1 MNLVCS
7 CLFPIAEKNSDDE
20 GYSREQA
27 EQKAK
32 RERESMIKKEFQSRR
47 GKLTRREEQER
58 EREKKKDEEDALRSA
73 KVRGAE
79 FTSKKIAGLEVRARE
94 SYLSLLET
102 NLRSNYNQFV
112 ASASSGEEPPRL
124 SPLDVQKVAVAEEFR
139 IFSQNKVITTYRR
152 GMAFLMAAVK
162 KDTDGWR
169 LHEAIRS
176 YEPDAPQWSGGVGVT
191 DSNKNSGGS
200 PHQEAE
206 EDNKVAPPSAIAGPF
221 QSALQMSRK
230 MEEGKWADGG
240 SGSKKK
246 ADPVPKGLTPINMFL
261 VKGKPDAD
269 LASPPA
275 SSTSSSSDRV
285 KSRWKSLG
293 LSDDSDD
300 EEGEG
305 GFGGGSPRKEVPDS
319 PAKTT
324 AERPRVSLNF
334 YCDTQSDEEREDLSQ
349 KAKTNHSAHQMSPS
363 ASSSSSSPDVDAF
376 CQKQHQERSPAL
388 AEEEEEDRNSWN
400 DTPPDL
406 DGEEENEVIAEE
418 VAAFRQRLE
427 REAEPLIALGG
438 PAEGEGDMPDGEER
452 SAKLMDSI
460 LRVQQQ
466 MAEGEDQ
473 MRYEM
478 RLQREE
484 EKKRKEEE
492 KEKEVEEAKV
502 RCKEKMSVKA
512 KEEREG
518 RSQVQ
523 LI

>member
-1 MNLVCS
+1 
-7 CLFPIAEKNSDDE
+7 
-20 GYSREQA
+20 
-27 EQKAK
+27 
-32 RERESMIKKEFQSRR
+32 MIKKEFQSRR

-102 NLRSNYNQFV
+102 NLRSNYDQFV

-124 SPLDVQKVAVAEEFR
+124 SPLDVQKVAVAEEYR

-176 YEPDAPQWSGGVGVT
+176 YKPDTPQWSGGVNVT

-200 PHQEAE
+200 PHQEAK
-206 EDNKVAPPSAIAGPF
+206 EDDKVAPLSAIAGPF

-230 MEEGKWADGG
+230 MEEGKSAAGG

-246 ADPVPKGLTPINMFL
+246 ADTVPKGLKPINMFL
-261 VKGKPDAD
+261 VKGKPNAD

-275 SSTSSSSDRV
+275 SSTSSSSDKV

-293 LSDDSDD
+293 LSGDSDD

-305 GFGGGSPRKEVPDS
+305 GFGGGSPKKEVPDS

-324 AERPRVSLNF
+324 AEHPRVSLNF
-334 YCDTQSDEEREDLSQ
+334 YCDTQSDEEREDLPQ
-349 KAKTNHSAHQMSPS
+349 MAENHSAHQMSPS
-363 ASSSSSSPDVDAF
+363 VSSSSSSPDGDTF
-376 CQKQHQERSPAL
+376 CKKQHQERSPAF
-388 AEEEEEDRNSWN
+388 AEEEEEDRNSRN

-418 VAAFRQRLE
+418 VAAFRQKLE

-438 PAEGEGDMPDGEER
+438 PAEGERDMSHGEER

-466 MAEGEDQ
+466 MAEGEDR

-484 EKKRKEEE
+484 EEKRKEEE
-492 KEKEVEEAKV
+492 KEKEAEEANV
-502 RCKEKMSVKA
+502 RRKDDKSVKA